1 MSLHPAAPDTLYLWY
16 LGQPEAPMLAGTLNL
31 VMNRRSVSL
40 RYSDAW
46 LKDGFALSEDLPL
59 TDIEHFPRDKDSAA
73 EDVFTIQA
81 IGDLKIRLHAAE
93 ALLGIAGEAID
104 RGLANPTEEAVNDA
118 TVKTVRRD
126 EPKLGRNDPC
136 WCGSGTKYTKCHGA

>member
-73 EDVFTIQA
+73 EEVV
-81 IGDLKIRLHAAE
+81 AAAVKLLADME
-93 ALLGIAGEAID
+93 ALGTHI
-104 RGLANPTEEAVNDA
+104 GLDPKQANFPD
-118 TVKTVRRD
+118 
-126 EPKLGRNDPC
+126 
-136 WCGSGTKYTKCHGA
+136 